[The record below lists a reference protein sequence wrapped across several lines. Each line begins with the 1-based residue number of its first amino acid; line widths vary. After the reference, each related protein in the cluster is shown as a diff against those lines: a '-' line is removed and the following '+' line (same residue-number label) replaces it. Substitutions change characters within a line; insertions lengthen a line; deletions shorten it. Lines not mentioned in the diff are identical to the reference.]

1 MPSITRD
8 YLNQKKLFIS
18 GEKKFVEKC
27 EKLLNDWIWWS
38 YVGRPIL
45 DEIFAG
51 AKTIEFTIVPNAF
64 MTSEPETHIRDG
76 QINDAYGKGYSNP
89 LGVVGTGEG
98 ADVSITLNEALTITD
113 ATCRAILSAP
123 CSDVVY
129 TRPEFSI
136 MHELVHAN
144 RAVRGKMRT
153 VDMGN
158 RLKNSEEA
166 IAIMITNMLMSEKGA
181 SKLRKNYDTSEAID
195 PPDPAAFVK
204 QPGMESMVRQIA
216 ADHSALKLR
225 LNGKDVPVAFNLIY
239 TVFQGKDS

>member
-18 GEKKFVEKC
+18 GEKKSVEKC
-27 EKLLNDWIWWS
+27 EKLLIDWIWWS
-38 YVGRPIL
+38 YVGRAIL
-45 DEIFAG
+45 DEIFASS
-51 AKTIEFTIVPNAF
+51 KTIEFTIVPNSF

-76 QINDAYGKGYSNP
+76 QINDAYGKGYRNP
-89 LGVVGTGEG
+89 QGVVGTGEG
-98 ADVSITLNEALTITD
+98 ADVSITLNQDLTITD
-113 ATCRAILSAP
+113 ATCKAILNAP

-144 RAVRGKMRT
+144 RASRGKMRS
-153 VDMGN
+153 VDMSN

-181 SKLRKNYDTSEAID
+181 SKLRKNYDTSESID

-204 QPGMESMVRQIA
+204 QLGMDSMVRQIA
-216 ADHSALKLR
+216 ADHSTLKLR
-225 LNGKDVPVAFNLIY
+225 LNVKDVPVPFNLIY
-239 TVFQGKDS
+239 EVFQGKDS

>member
-1 MPSITRD
+1 MPQITRD

-18 GEKKFVEKC
+18 GEKRFVEKC

-38 YVGRPIL
+38 HVGRPIL

-51 AKTIEFTIVPNAF
+51 SKTIQFSIVPNAF
-64 MTSEPETHIRDG
+64 MASEPETHIKDG
-76 QINDAYGKGYSNP
+76 QINDAYGKGYRSQ
-89 LGVVGTGEG
+89 LGVVGTGDG
-98 ADVSITLNEALTITD
+98 ADVSITLSQDLTITD
-113 ATCRAILSAP
+113 ATCKAILSAP

-129 TRPEFSI
+129 TRPEFSV

-144 RAVRGKMRT
+144 RAMRGKMRS

-158 RLKNSEEA
+158 RMKNSEEA

-195 PPDPAAFVK
+195 PPDAAAFVK
-204 QPGMESMVRQIA
+204 EPGIYSMIQQIA
-216 ADHSALKLR
+216 IDHSALKLR
-225 LNGKDVPVAFNLIY
+225 LNVKDVPVSFNLIY
-239 TVFQGKDS
+239 AVFQGKDS